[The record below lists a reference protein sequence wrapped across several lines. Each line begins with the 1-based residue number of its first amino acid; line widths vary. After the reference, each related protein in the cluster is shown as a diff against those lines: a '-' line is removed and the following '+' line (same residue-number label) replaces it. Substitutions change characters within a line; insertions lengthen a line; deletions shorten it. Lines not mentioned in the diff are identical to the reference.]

1 MMYDYSFVSVFGFN
15 VLLELL
21 DEQNDPLV
29 NLMPVRDY
37 RGVPPI
43 VYFIFLELYGKDSS
57 PELCRYQ
64 IDIYKPPVSVA
75 KLVNIQLTGRVSEHD
90 GGVRSLIVDLLTTP
104 VYT

>member
-1 MMYDYSFVSVFGFN
+1 VILYGFN

-21 DEQNDPLV
+21 DTQNNPLV
-29 NLMPVRDY
+29 NLMPIRDY

-90 GGVRSLIVDLLTTP
+90 CCARTLIDVLLTTP
-104 VYT
+104 VYNDHTVL